1 MVKENIAILY
11 GQYPY
16 SLRRGKDKLIAYMK
30 SILKQ
35 VVPAANGENVWMVIN
50 VVYRQ
55 KRELIQ

>member
-1 MVKENIAILY
+1 
-11 GQYPY
+11 
-16 SLRRGKDKLIAYMK
+16 MK

-35 VVPAANGENVWMVIN
+35 VVQAANGENVWMVIN